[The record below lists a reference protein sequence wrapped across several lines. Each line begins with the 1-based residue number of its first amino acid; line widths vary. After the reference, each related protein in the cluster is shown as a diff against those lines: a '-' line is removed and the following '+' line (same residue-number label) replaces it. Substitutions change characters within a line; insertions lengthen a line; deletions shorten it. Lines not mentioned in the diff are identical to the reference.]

1 MKLEGVYS
9 VLPTAFTAAGDVDE
23 ESLKRVVDLFID
35 AGVNGV
41 TALGVTGEVAR
52 LDDRERQRV
61 LEVVT
66 SHVNGRIGVVAG
78 TTAEGTATC
87 IEYSQQARAAGATAV
102 MVSPPRMPKLN
113 SETVVRHYH
122 ALAEAVDIEIV
133 VQDYPPISGYAMEP
147 WLLARIAKELPR
159 ARTIK
164 LEDPP
169 TPFKTSR
176 ILAEIGKV
184 AGDDSIDVRIFG
196 GLGGVFLLEEL
207 LAGATGAMTGFA
219 FPEILVKIVSLYRA
233 GRVDEAAEVFYR
245 AVPLMR
251 FEFQEGIG
259 MAIRKEVLHRR
270 GAARQPGDA
279 GAGGRARQ
287 DDAGSAGPRA
297 RLGRGQRQR
306 GRSPLTPAGPRREQP
321 RAAVRSLVTI
331 ADSGWHGFRIEGKG
345 RDGCGREPRPRFRCR
360 TGARCG
366 GRIRVDRVA

>member
-1 MKLEGVYS
+1 MQLEGVYS
-9 VLPTAFTAAGDVDE
+9 VLPTPFTASGDVDE
-23 ESLKRVVDLFID
+23 ASLRRVVDLFVE

-52 LDDRERQRV
+52 LDDAERRRV

-66 SHVNGRIGVVAG
+66 AHVAGRIGVVAG
-78 TTAEGTATC
+78 TTAEGTRTC
-87 IEYSQQARAAGATAV
+87 IAHSRHAREAGATAV

-113 SETVVRHYH
+113 SDAVVRHFH
-122 ALAEAVDIEIV
+122 ALADAVDIEIV

-147 WLLARIAKELPR
+147 VLLARIAREIPR

-176 ILAEIGKV
+176 ILEQS
-184 AGDDSIDVRIFG
+184 GDIPVRIFG

-207 LAGATGAMTGFA
+207 MAGATGAMTGFA
-219 FPEILVKIVSLYRA
+219 YPEILVRIVSLYRA
-233 GRVDEAAEVFYR
+233 GKVDEAADVFYR

-270 GAARQPGDA
+270 GARATPPTRAPAA
-279 GAGGRARQ
+279 GLDTHTREALDRVLAF
-287 DDAGSAGPRA
+287 AENALGS
-297 RLGRGQRQR
+297 LVN
-306 GRSPLTPAGPRREQP
+306 LQP
-321 RAAVRSLVTI
+321 R
-331 ADSGWHGFRIEGKG
+331 
-345 RDGCGREPRPRFRCR
+345 
-360 TGARCG
+360 TGTKT
-366 GRIRVDRVA
+366 

>member
-1 MKLEGVYS
+1 MCLKLEGVYS
-9 VLPTAFTAAGDVDE
+9 VLPTAFTPAGDLDDA
-23 ESLKRVVDLFID
+23 SLRRVVDLFIS

-52 LDDRERQRV
+52 LDDSERRRV

-66 SHVNGRIGVVAG
+66 THVAGRIGVVAG
-78 TTAEGTATC
+78 TTAEGTRTC
-87 IEYSQQARAAGATAV
+87 INYSRHAKEAGATAV

-113 SETVVRHYH
+113 SDAVLRHFH

-147 WLLARIAKELPR
+147 WLLARIAKEIPR

-169 TPFKTSR
+169 TPFKTTR
-176 ILAEIGKV
+176 ILSEVEKIGGV
-184 AGDDSIDVRIFG
+184 EDVRIFG

-219 FPEILVKIVSLYRA
+219 FPEILVQIVGLYRS
-233 GRVDEAAEVFYR
+233 GRVQDAADVFYR

-259 MAIRKEVLHRR
+259 MAIRKEVLYRR
-270 GAARQPGDA
+270 GALASPA
-279 GAGGRARQ
+279 T
-287 DDAGSAGPRA
+287 
-297 RLGRGQRQR
+297 
-306 GRSPLTPAGPRREQP
+306 RSPGSGLDKTTRE
-321 RAAVRSLVTI
+321 AL
-331 ADSGWHGFRIEGKG
+331 
-345 RDGCGREPRPRFRCR
+345 
-360 TGARCG
+360 
-366 GRIRVDRVA
+366 DRVMAWVEANGSVAHGTV